1 MLDPLIRLF
10 SRRWLIAACILIA
23 MLAASTWA
31 LFPASA
37 PAVVLT
43 TIKGEKI
50 ALSSLKG
57 RVVLVNFWAPSCAPC
72 VHEMP
77 MLAETY
83 ARLHARGFDVI
94 AVAASYDPPNIVVD
108 YAETRHL
115 PFAVALD
122 IDDDAAQAFGGL
134 RAVPSTFLIG
144 RDGRVVERVDGALD
158 PAKLQQSLERQ
169 LGPG

>member
-1 MLDPLIRLF
+1 MFRPLFRP
-10 SRRWLIAACILIA
+10 RYVVA
-23 MLAASTWA
+23 LAAIACVAVAA
-31 LFPASA
+31 LLLYPASA
-37 PAVVLT
+37 PAVVLS
-43 TIKGEKI
+43 TIKGERVS
-50 ALSSLKG
+50 LSALKG

-83 ARLHARGFDVI
+83 TRLHARGLDVI

-108 YAETRHL
+108 YAQSRQL

-122 IDDDAAQAFGGL
+122 IDDKVAQAFGGL
-134 RAVPSTFLIG
+134 RAVPTTFLIG
-144 RDGRVVERVDGALD
+144 RDGRIVQRVDGALD
-158 PAKLQQSLERQ
+158 PARLQQLLERE